1 MTGPGSTSLQNIR
14 NKNCTILIQCS
25 QITVPGYIKC
35 TRVYQTVSGVS
46 NREYTNGEDFMTD
59 KAVKQPRVIWSWFPV
74 TLLTAV
80 FCCVLWGSASPAIKI
95 AYELFRIGPDDTAS
109 RIMLAGARF
118 MIAGCMTI
126 LFGSIL
132 AGKILLPKNGSWKNV
147 AILSLFQTV
156 GQYYFFFMA
165 LAHTSGVRGSIIN
178 ASGNFIAILFA
189 VFIFRFEKMTLKKLL
204 GCLIGFAGVVLIMG
218 GFGTLLAGGSVTLA
232 GEGAMLAADFFYA
245 GSGCL
250 IKIFSKDENPV
261 TLSGYQFLIGGIE
274 LLAIGALMGGNLT
287 FYSTGCVLNLVYM
300 GFISAGA
307 YTLWGVLLKY
317 NPVSRVSILGFINPV
332 MGVLL
337 SALFLGEG
345 REAFSVTGLFALL
358 LVSAGIIIV
367 NLSQEKPGGEKQPA
381 DQKC

>member
-1 MTGPGSTSLQNIR
+1 MNSDSVKEAPAG
-14 NKNCTILIQCS
+14 
-25 QITVPGYIKC
+25 
-35 TRVYQTVSGVS
+35 
-46 NREYTNGEDFMTD
+46 NGQE
-59 KAVKQPRVIWSWFPV
+59 RVIWAWFPV

-95 AYELFRIGPDDTAS
+95 AYELLKIGPEDTAS

-118 MIAGCMTI
+118 MIAGAMTI
-126 LFGSIL
+126 VFGSLL
-132 AGKILLPKNGSWKNV
+132 ARKFLVPKRESWRNV
-147 AILSLFQTV
+147 AILAMVQTV

-165 LAHTSGVRGSIIN
+165 LANTSGVRGSIIN

-189 VFIFRFEKMTLKKLL
+189 VYIFHFEKMTLKKMV
-204 GCLIGFAGVVLIMG
+204 GCLVGFAGILLIMG
-218 GFGTLLAGGSVTLA
+218 GGQALMSGGRVTLA
-232 GEGAMLAADFFYA
+232 GEGAMLVADFFYA
-245 GSGCL
+245 ASGCL
-250 IKIFSKDENPV
+250 IKIFSRDENPV
-261 TLSGYQFLIGGIE
+261 ALSGYQFLLGGAV
-274 LLAIGALMGGNLT
+274 LFAIGSLMGGHLV
-287 FYSTGCVLNLVYM
+287 FYSTSCALLLIYM

-345 REAFSVTGLFALL
+345 GEAFSLNGLLALL

-367 NLSQEKPGGEKQPA
+367 NASDKK
-381 DQKC
+381 

>member
-1 MTGPGSTSLQNIR
+1 MGHSTMQNTVQNTIQNAGQTG
-14 NKNCTILIQCS
+14 
-25 QITVPGYIKC
+25 
-35 TRVYQTVSGVS
+35 
-46 NREYTNGEDFMTD
+46 GEG
-59 KAVKQPRVIWSWFPV
+59 KQVIWAWFPV
-74 TLLTAV
+74 TLITAV

-118 MIAGCMTI
+118 MIAGVMTI
-126 LFGSIL
+126 VFGSIL
-132 AGKILLPKNGSWKNV
+132 AKKFLVPKRESWKNV
-147 AILSLFQTV
+147 AILAMVQTV

-165 LAHTSGVRGSIIN
+165 LANTSGVRGSIIN

-189 VFIFRFEKMTLKKLL
+189 VYIFRFEKMTLKKML
-204 GCLIGFAGVVLIMG
+204 GCLIGFAGILLIMG
-218 GFGTLLAGGSVTLA
+218 GGQALMSGGKVTLA

-245 GSGCL
+245 ASGCL
-250 IKIFSKDENPV
+250 IKIFSRDENPV
-261 TLSGYQFLIGGIE
+261 TLSGYQFLLGGMVLFVIGS
-274 LLAIGALMGGNLT
+274 LMGGCLV
-287 FYSTGCVLNLVYM
+287 FYSPQCALNLIYM

-337 SALFLGEG
+337 SALLLGEG
-345 REAFSVTGLFALL
+345 REAFSLNGLLALL

-367 NLSQEKPGGEKQPA
+367 NKSK
-381 DQKC
+381 

>member
-1 MTGPGSTSLQNIR
+1 MQNTVQNTIQNTIQNAGQTG
-14 NKNCTILIQCS
+14 
-25 QITVPGYIKC
+25 
-35 TRVYQTVSGVS
+35 
-46 NREYTNGEDFMTD
+46 GEG
-59 KAVKQPRVIWSWFPV
+59 KQVIWAWFPV
-74 TLLTAV
+74 TLITAV

-118 MIAGCMTI
+118 MIAGVMTI
-126 LFGSIL
+126 VFGSIL
-132 AGKILLPKNGSWKNV
+132 AKKFLVPKRESWKNV
-147 AILSLFQTV
+147 AILAMVQTV

-165 LAHTSGVRGSIIN
+165 LANTSGVRGSIIN

-189 VFIFRFEKMTLKKLL
+189 VYIFRFEKMTLIKML
-204 GCLIGFAGVVLIMG
+204 GCLIGFAGILLIMG
-218 GFGTLLAGGSVTLA
+218 GGQALMSGGKVTLA

-245 GSGCL
+245 ASGCL
-250 IKIFSKDENPV
+250 IKIFSRDENPV
-261 TLSGYQFLIGGIE
+261 TLSGYQFLLGGMVLFVIGS
-274 LLAIGALMGGNLT
+274 LMGGCLV
-287 FYSTGCVLNLVYM
+287 FYSPQCALNLIYM

-345 REAFSVTGLFALL
+345 REAFSLNGLLALL

-367 NLSQEKPGGEKQPA
+367 NKSK
-381 DQKC
+381 